1 MDPPT
6 PAAGGLCTEVSP
18 ALPFMCLTPWHTE
31 TRQTSNVTVSFILVV
46 VVVVL
51 VVMVVMV
58 LVVLHVTVPR
68 PDVHHWSAETRLSQ
82 SKTESKDGASP
93 STSDHFLLS
102 LKTKTF

>member
-1 MDPPT
+1 
-6 PAAGGLCTEVSP
+6 
-18 ALPFMCLTPWHTE
+18 MCLTPWHTE

-51 VVMVVMV
+51 EVMVVMVLV
-58 LVVLHVTVPR
+58 LVVLHVTVPL